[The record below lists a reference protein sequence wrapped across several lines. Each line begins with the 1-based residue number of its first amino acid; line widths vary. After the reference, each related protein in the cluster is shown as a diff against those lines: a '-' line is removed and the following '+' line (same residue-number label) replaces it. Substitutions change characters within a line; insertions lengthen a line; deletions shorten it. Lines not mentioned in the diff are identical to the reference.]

1 MPRSTRSQK
10 GPCLGMALARFLPYG
25 GLGGCGLLP
34 TGCAVLAGA
43 AVAAGAALLTGLFL
57 GSIQATFAATARSY
71 AFTDFGNVQL
81 VFESP
86 HRRTTD
92 LVRFS
97 GRLPGFHFVIITDR
111 NKGIRAAQA
120 EDVVFETDVEIDFE
134 ASPPT
139 ITGSVKQSGG
149 PQEFTLDELYPDI
162 TVTQEVSG
170 ADDSGRREVTLTIV
184 GRGPDGEE
192 LDYALVLQTR
202 LTTSGN
208 YLDGPVQVTRNFTA
222 PGVEPLVIEGS
233 GELDT
238 RKQDE
243 PADDDGDDGTENG
256 NSEDEADETE
266 DDDGD
271 EGEAEDEANDGI
283 DDDGDDVDDGDD
295 DSAPMD
301 TTPPSACLPGLPELL
316 AHAVDMFVEAGG
328 QDALDLNGDGTVT
341 SAEVQE
347 AVNPLISPFF
357 SVSPDAAACIAELL
371 N

>member
-1 MPRSTRSQK
+1 MRRSTCWPSGRCF
-10 GPCLGMALARFLPYG
+10 GTVFRTFLPHVG
-25 GLGGCGLLP
+25 TGGCGLLP
-34 TGCAVLAGA
+34 TGCAVLGGA
-43 AVAAGAALLTGLFL
+43 AAAAGAALLTGLFL

-71 AFTDFGNVQL
+71 AFTDVGSVQL

-111 NKGIRAAQA
+111 SKVIRTAQT
-120 EDVVFETDVEIDFE
+120 EEVVFETDVEIDFE

-139 ITGSVKQSGG
+139 ITGTVRQRGG

-162 TVTQEVSG
+162 TLTQEVSG

-184 GRGPDGEE
+184 GRGPGGEE
-192 LDYALVLQTR
+192 LEYTLVLQTR
-202 LTTSGN
+202 LTTGGDF
-208 YLDGPVQVTRNFTA
+208 LAGPVEVTRNFTA

-233 GELDT
+233 GELDA

-243 PADDDGDDGTENG
+243 PADDEQDLEPENG
-256 NSEDEADETE
+256 NLEDETDENA
-266 DDDGD
+266 D
-271 EGEAEDEANDGI
+271 EGEVEDEGNDII
-283 DDDGDDVDDGDD
+283 DDDGDGVDDGDD
-295 DSAPMD
+295 DSAPVD

-316 AHAVDMFVEAGG
+316 AQAVDMFVEAGG

-341 SAEVQE
+341 STEVQE
-347 AVNPLISPFF
+347 AVNPLIGPFF
-357 SVSPDAAACIAELL
+357 SVSPQAAACIAELL